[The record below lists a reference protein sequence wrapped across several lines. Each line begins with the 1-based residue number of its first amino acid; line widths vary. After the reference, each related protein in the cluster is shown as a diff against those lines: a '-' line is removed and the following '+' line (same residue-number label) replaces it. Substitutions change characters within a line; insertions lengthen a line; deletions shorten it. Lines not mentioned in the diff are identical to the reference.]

1 MRYILFVS
9 TISHKPIREV
19 LVMSGSAQHETMLRK
34 PILMPPSMIEKVDK
48 IAKNKNVSFA
58 KVVREAV
65 NAFDS
70 ETSADDSII
79 LNTLA
84 DTMIRTTQEVVK
96 KMEEVEK
103 RLDATHAML
112 EA

>member
-1 MRYILFVS
+1 
-9 TISHKPIREV
+9 
-19 LVMSGSAQHETMLRK
+19 MSGSAQHETMLRK

>member
-1 MRYILFVS
+1 MR
-9 TISHKPIREV
+9 E
-19 LVMSGSAQHETMLRK
+19 SAQHETMLRK

-48 IAKNKNVSFA
+48 IAKNKKISFA

-70 ETSADDSII
+70 ETSTEDTAI
-79 LNTLA
+79 LNVLA
-84 DTMIRTTQEVVK
+84 DTMIQTTQDVVK
-96 KMEEVEK
+96 KMEEIEK

-112 EA
+112 EAQ

>member
-1 MRYILFVS
+1 MN
-9 TISHKPIREV
+9 
-19 LVMSGSAQHETMLRK
+19 GSAQHETMLRK

-70 ETSADDSII
+70 ETSADEAKLLDA
-79 LNTLA
+79 LA
-84 DTMIRTTQEVVK
+84 DTMIQTTKEVVK

-103 RLDATHAML
+103 RLDATHSML
-112 EA
+112 EVQ

>member
-1 MRYILFVS
+1 MRYILSVS
-9 TISHKPIREV
+9 IISHKPIREV